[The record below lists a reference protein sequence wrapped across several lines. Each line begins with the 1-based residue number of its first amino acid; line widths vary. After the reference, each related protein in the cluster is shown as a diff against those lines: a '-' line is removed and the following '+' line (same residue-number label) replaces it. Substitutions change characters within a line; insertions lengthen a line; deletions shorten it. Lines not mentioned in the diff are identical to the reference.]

1 MQTPSR
7 NVRLYGT
14 EQPPAEPRV
23 LHAGPLSAEL
33 DAGNLRHVR
42 VNGVEAIRAISF
54 IVRDRDWG
62 TYDPEVS
69 ELSLEEDEGRF
80 EVTYRAV
87 ARQGSRRFEY
97 RARILGT
104 SERLEFEARG
114 EAPSGFE
121 TNRTGF
127 VVLHPIR
134 GVAGESVR
142 IERVDGSVEKGR
154 FPEAV
159 DPLQPMM
166 ELRALT
172 HEPLPGVSIECR
184 MEGDTYE
191 MEDQRNWTDA
201 SYKTYV
207 RPLAEPWPYEIP
219 AGETLAQRVVL
230 TLSGAGEAASGETG
244 RDAVAI
250 SEGEAGAAI
259 PAFGIGLDAAD
270 PDPDAA
276 AVESLA
282 ALGAAHALCRHDPRR
297 GDDAGSLGR
306 LVALARR
313 LGATPWLEAAVV
325 AVEEHEAELEA
336 LAREARGFEAPFETV
351 FVSPAADT
359 RGTLPGSE
367 WPPAAPLDALH
378 ASARR
383 AFPDARI
390 GGGSFAFFTELN
402 RKRPPLDGLDTVGF
416 TTSALVHAGDD
427 ATAMENLEAVPAVVE
442 TAKTIAGE
450 LPLSIGPSAIG
461 MRLNPYGDAPAENP
475 DNVRQAMNRNDPRQ
489 RGLFGAAWLVGY
501 AAAAAVD
508 GVGAITIG
516 NATGARGVVHVPGED
531 PSPWYDRSGRLYP
544 QYHVLRALC
553 SWRGRPRRALES
565 ADPTAVAA
573 IGCDIDGAT
582 ELLVAN
588 LTAVPVE
595 VSLPRPASALRTLDA
610 SAFAAAASDPSLLDP
625 HVPDTADGSRPDRDG
640 QDAEAASTLRLDAFG
655 VARVRL
661 VSPA

>member
-1 MQTPSR
+1 MQAPSR

-23 LHAGPLSAEL
+23 LRAGPLSAEL

-42 VNGVEAIRAISF
+42 VNGVEAIRAVSF

-62 TYDPEVS
+62 TYEPEVS
-69 ELSLEEDEGRF
+69 ALEIEEGEERF

-87 ARQGSRRFEY
+87 AREGARSFEY
-97 RARILGT
+97 RARIVGT
-104 SERLEFEARG
+104 PERLEFAASG

-134 GVAGESVR
+134 GVAGEPVR
-142 IERVDGSVEKGR
+142 IERVDGGVEDGR

-172 HEPLPGVSIECR
+172 HEPLPGVSVECR

-207 RPLAEPWPYEIP
+207 RPLARPWPYELP
-219 AGETLAQRVVL
+219 AGETLEQRIVL
-230 TLSGAGEAASGETG
+230 TVSGSGTAAASGG
-244 RDAVAI
+244 G
-250 SEGEAGAAI
+250 GEAIAIAEGREGAAL

-270 PDPDAA
+270 PTPDAA
-276 AVESLA
+276 TTESLA
-282 ALGAAHALCRHDPRR
+282 ALGASHARCRHDPRR
-297 GDDAGSLGR
+297 GDDADSLAGLVSLAVR
-306 LVALARR
+306 LGAVPELEAAIVEVEGYAAELDALARD
-313 LGATPWLEAAVV
+313 ASD
-325 AVEEHEAELEA
+325 
-336 LAREARGFEAPFETV
+336 FEAPFETV

-367 WPPAAPLDALH
+367 WPPAAPLEGLYEH
-378 ASARR
+378 ARR
-383 AFPDARI
+383 AFPEARV
-390 GGGSFAFFTELN
+390 GGGTFAFFTELN
-402 RKRPPLDGLDTVGF
+402 RKRPPLEALDTVGF

-442 TAKTIAGE
+442 TAKTIAGG

-475 DNVRQAMNRNDPRQ
+475 DNVRQAMNRSDPRQ

-501 AAAAAVD
+501 AAAAAVE
-508 GVGAITIG
+508 GVEAITLG
-516 NATGARGVVHVPGED
+516 NATGARGVVHVPSDD
-531 PSPWYDRSGRLYP
+531 PAPWYDEAGGLYP
-544 QYHVLRALC
+544 QYHVLRALAA
-553 SWRGRPRRALES
+553 WRGRPRRALAS
-565 ADPTAVAA
+565 ADPTAVAT
-573 IGCDIDGAT
+573 IGCDIDGTT

-588 LTAVPVE
+588 LTAAPVE
-595 VSLPRPASALRTLDA
+595 IELPRPASALRTLDA
-610 SAFAAAASDPSLLDP
+610 DTFEVAASTPSLLDP
-625 HVPDTADGSRPDRDG
+625 DGTESATG
-640 QDAEAASTLRLDAFG
+640 STLGLDAFG
-655 VARVRL
+655 VVRVRL
-661 VSPA
+661 ASSA

>member
-23 LHAGPLSAEL
+23 LRAGPLSAEL

-42 VNGVEAIRAISF
+42 VNGTEAIRAVSF

-69 ELSLEEDEGRF
+69 ELSIEEGEDRF

-87 ARQGSRRFEY
+87 AREGSRTFEY
-97 RARILGT
+97 RARIVGT
-104 SERLEFEARG
+104 PERLAFEARG

-142 IERVDGSVEKGR
+142 MERVDGSVEAGR

-166 ELRALT
+166 ALRALT
-172 HEPLPGVSIECR
+172 HEPLPGISLECR
-184 MEGDTYE
+184 MEGETYE

-219 AGETLAQRVVL
+219 AGETLEQRVVL
-230 TLSGAGEAASGETG
+230 TVSGAGSAAPEEAARE
-244 RDAVAI
+244 AIAI
-250 SEGEAGAAI
+250 SAGEAGAELA
-259 PAFGIGLDAAD
+259 AFGIGLDAAD
-270 PDPDAA
+270 PAPDAA

-282 ALGAAHALCRHDPRR
+282 ALGISHALCRHDPRR
-297 GDDAGSLGR
+297 GDDAGSLAG
-306 LVALARR
+306 LVSLARR
-313 LGATPWLEAAVV
+313 LGAAPWLEAAI
-325 AVEEHEAELEA
+325 VEVEDHGAELDA
-336 LAREARGFEAPFETV
+336 LARDAADFEAPFESV
-351 FVSPAADT
+351 FVSPASDT
-359 RGTLPGSE
+359 RGTLPGGE
-367 WPPAAPLDALH
+367 WPPAAPLDALY

-383 AFPDARI
+383 AFPDARV

-442 TAKTIAGE
+442 TAKAIAGD

-475 DNVRQAMNRNDPRQ
+475 ANVRQAMNRSDPRQ

-501 AAAAAVD
+501 AAAAATE
-508 GVGAITIG
+508 GVAAITIG
-516 NATGARGVVHVPGED
+516 NATGARGIVHVPSED
-531 PSPWYDRSGRLYP
+531 PAPGYDETGGLYP
-544 QYHVLRALC
+544 QYHVLRTLAA
-553 SWRGRPRRALES
+553 WRGRPRRTLRS
-565 ADPTAVAA
+565 ADPSAVAA
-573 IGCDIDGAT
+573 IGCDVDGAT

-588 LTAVPVE
+588 LTATPVE
-595 VSLPRPASALRTLDA
+595 VTLPRAASALRTLDA
-610 SAFAAAASDPSLLDP
+610 DAFEAAASDPSLFDLDG
-625 HVPDTADGSRPDRDG
+625 ANG
-640 QDAEAASTLRLDAFG
+640 EATSTLRLDAFG
-655 VARVRL
+655 VARLRL
-661 VSPA
+661 TRPV